1 MKEVTTIYKI
11 YCLESP
17 DVLRSVEPDGYHIKT
32 TNRKVLVDL
41 DDVINIYTRNEFV
54 SQEDAMSFLEKN
66 KGDQELMGKKF
77 TILPIVE
84 IDYNY

>member
-17 DVLRSVEPDGYHIKT
+17 EVLKSIDPDGYHMKT
-32 TNRKVLVDL
+32 TYRKVLVEI
-41 DDVINIYTRNEFV
+41 DDVISTYTHNEFL
-54 SQEDAMSFLEKN
+54 SQEDAMHFLEKN
-66 KGDQELMGKKF
+66 KGEQELMGKEF

-84 IDYNY
+84 IGYNY